1 MSAPPAAAR
10 SAAARNAAA
19 CAWFAVPRLRLT
31 RSAPWRHAASMP
43 AMRVSMDADSVR
55 SKTFTM
61 NTSAPGARSWMA
73 AVTAVP

>member
-1 MSAPPAAAR
+1 
-10 SAAARNAAA
+10 
-19 CAWFAVPRLRLT
+19 
-31 RSAPWRHAASMP
+31 MP
-43 AMRVSMDADSVR
+43 ATSVSMDADSVR